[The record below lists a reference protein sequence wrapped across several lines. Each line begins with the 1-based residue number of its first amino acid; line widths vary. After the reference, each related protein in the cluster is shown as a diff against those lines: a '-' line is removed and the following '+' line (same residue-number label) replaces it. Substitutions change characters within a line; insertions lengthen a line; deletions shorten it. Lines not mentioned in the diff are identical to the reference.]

1 MTEVQTYK
9 LLEAA
14 FERYTDKHTATAK
27 DAKKAMIR
35 EGLYTTKGRLKVA
48 YGGGSKAD

>member
-1 MTEVQTYK
+1 MTEAQTYK

-14 FERYTDKHTATAK
+14 FERYTTKHTTTAQT
-27 DAKKAMIR
+27 ARTAMIR
-35 EGLYTTKGRLKVA
+35 EGLYTTKGRLKQA